1 MQTRKR
7 LVPVARAKTVGLWA
21 LGSLSAAGAWDPHLP
36 AEVKVGG
43 WGPSWDVLED
53 LLWTDPASRIPAP
66 PCLLPCLPPRGPDP
80 SRETKMDPEGCPV
93 SAQSPLSAQPKQGL
107 KEKSSSETARGSGNA
122 NGTERKCAPGF
133 LSPSA
138 YTKGDAPENST
149 QQRLLLIINAR
160 GKQGQNSKG
169 LLWGMSTGVLV
180 TWALSLGFQ
189 GPCHPLSIFGLGA
202 EGEMHVGVS
211 WDPAS

>member
-66 PCLLPCLPPRGPDP
+66 PCLLL
-80 SRETKMDPEGCPV
+80 SRIPTLG
-93 SAQSPLSAQPKQGL
+93 AQP
-107 KEKSSSETARGSGNA
+107 
-122 NGTERKCAPGF
+122 
-133 LSPSA
+133 
-138 YTKGDAPENST
+138 
-149 QQRLLLIINAR
+149 
-160 GKQGQNSKG
+160 G
-169 LLWGMSTGVLV
+169 LLRGTPWLGMMGVRVAFLRHSFSDLHFFNNAV
-180 TWALSLGFQ
+180 FFLFIFPPVDFSNIPFFTKTIHLSVDSWVASLLG
-189 GPCHPLSIFGLGA
+189 LL
-202 EGEMHVGVS
+202 
-211 WDPAS
+211 